1 MLSLIGL
8 LLSNV
13 RFCREKICSR
23 IIFEFRKM
31 GLPGLVFAL
40 CFPFVS
46 LPAFAESTGNKYLY
60 YSPGTCA
67 SICRLSIILIE
78 LIVLGINCQ
87 FIMSDMRV
95 IRWFEKKKKRRL

>member
-1 MLSLIGL
+1 M
-8 LLSNV
+8 
-13 RFCREKICSR
+13 
-23 IIFEFRKM
+23 
-31 GLPGLVFAL
+31 PGLVFTL

-46 LPAFAESTGNKYLY
+46 LPVFAVSTGNNFLY

-67 SICRLSIILIE
+67 SIFRLSIILIE

>member
-8 LLSNV
+8 LLKNV
-13 RFCREKICSR
+13 KFCKEKICSR

-95 IRWFEKKKKRRL
+95 IRWFEQKKKRRL

>member
-8 LLSNV
+8 FSNNV
-13 RFCREKICSR
+13 KFCKKIISNR
-23 IIFEFRKM
+23 IGYEFRKM
-31 GLPGLVFAL
+31 GLSGLVFAL

-46 LPAFAESTGNKYLY
+46 LPAYAESTGNKYLY

-67 SICRLSIILIE
+67 SICRLSIILVE

-95 IRWFEKKKKRRL
+95 IRWFENKKKRRL

>member
-8 LLSNV
+8 LLKNV
-13 RFCREKICSR
+13 KCCREKICSR

-60 YSPGTCA
+60 YSPGICP